1 MIDTIIAGDALD
13 FSKTITDSDGNAYL
27 PSDGW
32 ALTYR
37 LVPRSSG
44 PSVISIATTA
54 DGEQFRAE
62 VTSAT
67 TAAWTAGTYTAFAIL
82 NLSSEYKTI
91 EIGECVIRANPRTA
105 TTYDG
110 RSDARVA
117 YDALL
122 AAYQSYVT
130 SQGTVAEYEIAGRR
144 MKFAS
149 ADQILKHL
157 ALAKSEWLAEE
168 KAARLAAGLGS
179 GTKVLT
185 RFAR

>member
-27 PSDGW
+27 PADGW
-32 ALTYR
+32 TLTYR

-44 PSVISIATTA
+44 SPISIPTTA
-54 DGEQFRAE
+54 DGEAFLAQ

-82 NLSSEYKTI
+82 NLSTEYKTI
-91 EIGECVIRANPRTA
+91 EIGECVILANPRTA

-110 RSDARVA
+110 RSAAKIA